1 MPKRVLNVGSC
12 TPDHRA
18 ICAMITARF
27 SAEVSRAH
35 HWDDAVAQLRA
46 ESFDLVLVNRVLDSD
61 RSDGVRFIERLKQD
75 PDLSAVPVM
84 LVTNF
89 PEHQRRAMQAG
100 AVEGFGKQAL
110 AAPETW
116 ARLAPYLAPPPPA
129 ASHGPA

>member
-1 MPKRVLNVGSC
+1 MLKRVLNVGSC

-18 ICAMITARF
+18 ISAMIAARF

-35 HWDDAVAQLRA
+35 DWDDAVEHLRA
-46 ESFDLVLVNRVLDSD
+46 MPFDLVLVNRMLDSD

-75 PDLSAVPVM
+75 PDLGAVPVM

-100 AVEGFGKQAL
+100 AVEGFGKQSL
-110 AAPETW
+110 TAPETL
-116 ARLAPYLAPPPPA
+116 AKLAPYLSP
-129 ASHGPA
+129 GPATASQDPV